1 MLQTLPYFKELLI
14 IMTQITPEK
23 LTYLELDNFQVIL
36 LLDTLKDIINNNGQ
50 LDCDLK
56 DYLEMDNNP
65 YQSLYNE
72 LLEEWTN

>member
-1 MLQTLPYFKELLI
+1 MLQTLSYFKELLI

>member
-1 MLQTLPYFKELLI
+1 
-14 IMTQITPEK
+14 MTQITSEEK

>member
-1 MLQTLPYFKELLI
+1 MLQTLSHIKELLI

-23 LTYLELDNFQVIL
+23 LTYLELDNFQVLL

>member
-1 MLQTLPYFKELLI
+1 
-14 IMTQITPEK
+14 MTQIASEK

>member
-1 MLQTLPYFKELLI
+1 VLQTLPYFKELLI

>member
-1 MLQTLPYFKELLI
+1 
-14 IMTQITPEK
+14 MTQITPEK
-23 LTYLELDNFQVIL
+23 LTYLELDNFQVLL

>member
-1 MLQTLPYFKELLI
+1 
-14 IMTQITPEK
+14 MTQITEEK

-36 LLDTLKDIINNNGQ
+36 LLDTLKDIINNNGE

-65 YQSLYNE
+65 YERLYE
-72 LLEEWTN
+72 QLCEEWTD